1 MRVLLDTSA
10 CLAHYRAEP
19 GADQVQ
25 ELFVRDDVDILL
37 CSVTLAEM
45 AMRLRELGVPKGQS
59 WRIVADYE
67 DLAAEI
73 VPVSTEVARKSDEIS
88 LKTTGRLPL
97 ADALIAAAAA
107 WRGATLVH
115 RDTHMRSIPHAQVK
129 QIDLAAGGKP

>member
-1 MRVLLDTSA
+1 MKVLLDTSA
-10 CLAHYRAEP
+10 CLAHFRGEP

-37 CSVTLAEM
+37 CSLTLAEM
-45 AMRLRELGVPKGQS
+45 ARRLRELGVPKGEI

-67 DLAAEI
+67 DLAVEV
-73 VPVSTEVARKSDEIS
+73 VPVGAEVARKSDEIC
-88 LKTTGRLPL
+88 LKTASRLPL

-115 RDTHMRSIPHAQVK
+115 RDTHMQPIPRSQLR
-129 QIDLAAGGKP
+129 QIDLAEDGKT

>member
-1 MRVLLDTSA
+1 MKVLLDTSA
-10 CLAHYRAEP
+10 CLAHFRGES

-45 AMRLRELGVPKGQS
+45 ARRLRELGVPKAQI

-67 DLAAEI
+67 DLAVEI
-73 VPVSTEVARKSDEIS
+73 VPVGTEIARKSDEIC
-88 LKTTGRLPL
+88 LKTTSRLPL

-107 WRGATLVH
+107 SRGATLVH
-115 RDTHMRSIPHAQVK
+115 RDIHMRSIPRSRVK